1 MCVRRGFSPN
11 YSAVPPL
18 PYPEP
23 DRGGEPRMLISAAN
37 VGIIDNARFASSDFG
52 TELIPAAATGVSG
65 GTTVLT

>member
-1 MCVRRGFSPN
+1 
-11 YSAVPPL
+11 
-18 PYPEP
+18 
-23 DRGGEPRMLISAAN
+23 MLISAAN